1 MKRVIGLTI
10 VCLVMLFLA
19 ACGRKESAAAPEEA
33 VTVAAA
39 TGTPTPAVTYQ
50 CVSGTD
56 WPDGTNQ
63 DGFLLDNIYFREIV
77 VGGKGLERFMITRLN
92 GEQYELTYT
101 SITLNGTAYPYEIF
115 LATVEGEPL
124 YHLYTEEK
132 GDEAYI
138 YEEQQGE
145 KRFVGARG
153 KYYCPWFSLGSG
165 ERPEFRMQELLE
177 SLSNL
182 SVTPEAEDVGIL
194 CRSADPV
201 DSESVGCIG
210 SVRMLLTSEFSVP
223 GTLLSDE
230 AFALYEK
237 NGFTKKLSAN
247 EEENP
252 IREITTEVD
261 SYRIYQV
268 GDEVFLKDSAGTT
281 VLTLGNGKA
290 RWGTDDYF
298 IREGYEEPMIA
309 GQNMT
314 DFFDGHQDANPSK
327 EESAMISW
335 IRTGTFEEL
344 LESSGYLEKMQE
356 YPASSLTYGWNG
368 FSLFGR
374 APGGTGGP
382 MDRQMFGDAYEV
394 LLGPLNAGQPRGDI
408 EFTDDGIH
416 YEFSGTRYEEE
427 YCMKRAKFGNLEMIS
442 QTVEGEECLDITL
455 TGMYLGFE
463 AQLRIL
469 HFPGFPQ
476 NLSLEY
482 VKDSQGRVISEIYY
496 AGSYEFARVNYVYD
510 RDGDYTVPAG
520 KICMEYS
527 YVCGIPVRKAVHF
540 YCPDN
545 PDVCVICDDVGEATI
560 LFGDGQTAR

>member
-1 MKRVIGLTI
+1 
-10 VCLVMLFLA
+10 MLLLA
-19 ACGRKESAAAPEEA
+19 ACGRKDSAAAPEET
-33 VTVAAA
+33 VTVPVTTGVPTTAAS
-39 TGTPTPAVTYQ
+39 YQ
-50 CVSGTD
+50 DVYGPVL
-56 WPDGTNQ
+56 PDGTKQ
-63 DGFLLDNIYFREIV
+63 EGFLRDNIYFWEIV
-77 VGGKGLERFMITRLN
+77 VGEKTTINRTLTRLN
-92 GEQYELTYT
+92 GEQCKLRIT
-101 SITLNGTAYPYEIF
+101 SIALNAMDYPYEI
-115 LATVEGEPL
+115 LLTTPEGEPL
-124 YHLYTEEK
+124 YHLYTVEK
-132 GDEAYI
+132 GDEAFI

-165 ERPEFRMQELLE
+165 ERPELRMQELLE

-182 SVTPEAEDVGIL
+182 SVTPEAEDVSIL

-201 DSESVGCIG
+201 DTESVGCVG
-210 SVRMLLTSEFSVP
+210 SVKMLLTSDFTVP

-237 NGFTKKLSAN
+237 NGFTEKLSVN

-252 IREITTEVD
+252 IREITTDVD

-268 GDEVFLKDSAGTT
+268 GDEIFLKDSSDAT
-281 VLTLGNGKA
+281 VLTLGAGKA
-290 RWGTDDYF
+290 RWGNDEYF

-356 YPASSLTYGWNG
+356 YPASSLTYGWN
-368 FSLFGR
+368 SYLLFGW
-374 APGGTGGP
+374 ATGEAGSRT
-382 MDRQMFGDAYEV
+382 DRQMFGDAYEV
-394 LLGPLNAGQPRGDI
+394 LLGPLNEGQPRGDVV
-408 EFTDDGIH
+408 FTEDGIH

-427 YCMKRAKFGNLEMIS
+427 YFMKRAKFGNLEMIS

-463 AQLRIL
+463 AQLRVL

-482 VKDSQGRVISEIYY
+482 VKDYQGRIVSEIYY

-527 YVCGIPVRKAVHF
+527 YICGIPVRKAVHF